1 MKLPLSLV
9 ALLVFSAPQL
19 IRAKH
24 AKRDHS
30 TYDYYVLEHDPH
42 AGASLDDVVNEFGLE
57 LVEQVGQLQ
66 NHWLLRRP
74 LQNAED
80 GMDRV
85 IQKYKTLRRSS
96 ARRRDDTHPLT
107 RSIRHLSRQELR
119 QRIKRAPPPIRP
131 GDDEDDDGNNASEA
145 VAKKLGIADPEFPLQ
160 WHLVNNEFPVHMINV
175 TPVWEDGITGKGILS
190 ALVDDGLDFE
200 SDDLAANFVRRS

>member
-9 ALLVFSAPQL
+9 ALLVFSTPHLVQA
-19 IRAKH
+19 RH

-30 TYDYYVLEHDPH
+30 TYDYYVLEHDPL
-42 AGASLDDVVNEFGLE
+42 AGASLDEVLQEFGLE

-74 LQNAED
+74 LQNVED
-80 GMDRV
+80 GPDRV
-85 IQKYKTLRRSS
+85 LQKYNTLRRSTS
-96 ARRRDDTHPLT
+96 RRRDDLHPLT
-107 RSIRHLSRQELR
+107 RSIQHLSRQELR
-119 QRIKRAPPPIRP
+119 QRVKRAPPPITP
-131 GDDEDDDGNNASEA
+131 LEDEDDGISSSEA
-145 VAKKLGIADPEFPLQ
+145 VAKKLGIADPEFPSQ

-175 TPVWEDGITGKGILS
+175 TPVWEEGITGKGILS